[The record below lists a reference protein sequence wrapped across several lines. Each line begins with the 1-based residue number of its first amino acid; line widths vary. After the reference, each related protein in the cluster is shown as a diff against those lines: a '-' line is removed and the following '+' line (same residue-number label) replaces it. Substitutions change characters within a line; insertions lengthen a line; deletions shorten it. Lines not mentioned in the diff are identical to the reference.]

1 MFVMPST
8 IRKEFG
14 GSDFKFHYLD
24 HHVCHAA
31 SAFFAS
37 SFDTSAIFT
46 VDGVGESTTVL
57 YARGEGN
64 RIKVLERIHLPHSL
78 GQFYSAITNFL
89 GFDMLQGDE
98 YKVMGLA
105 AFGEAE
111 YARFF
116 QDNIVVPDGPGRF
129 RLDITYVDHQMARN
143 NRYTEKIERVIGKN
157 RLPREEVLPIHENV
171 AAS

>member
-1 MFVMPST
+1 MLTRPST
-8 IRKEFG
+8 IRKELRG
-14 GSDFKFHYLD
+14 RRCKFHYLAR
-24 HHVCHAA
+24 HICHAA

-37 SFDTSAIFT
+37 PFDTAAIFT

-64 RIKVLERIHLPHSL
+64 RIRVLERIHLPHSL

-105 AFGEAE
+105 AFGEPE
-111 YARFF
+111 YSGFF
-116 QDNIVVPDGPGRF
+116 QENIVMPDGTGRF
-129 RLDITYVDHQMARN
+129 
-143 NRYTEKIERVIGKN
+143 K
-157 RLPREEVLPIHENV
+157 
-171 AAS
+171 